1 MIIKGA
7 TMLNY
12 ANDYKTINDKIDNK
26 QSVEFVV
33 ERQLTAFVSGWLTS
47 EWQTF
52 RPTRLSDEALTEI
65 YSKLT
70 TSPKDC
76 FTRHELNVDR
86 DGGTT
91 YYKENEDN
99 ADLVDVKVVF

>member
-1 MIIKGA
+1 
-7 TMLNY
+7 MLNY
-12 ANDYKTINDKIDNK
+12 ANDYETIADKIDNK

-33 ERQLTAFVSGWLTS
+33 ERRLTAFVSGWLSS

-52 RPTRLSDEALTEI
+52 RPTRLPKKELSEI
-65 YSKLT
+65 YSGLT
-70 TSPKDC
+70 TSPKDR

-91 YYKENEDN
+91 YYRENEDN
-99 ADLVDVKVVF
+99 ADFVDVKVVF